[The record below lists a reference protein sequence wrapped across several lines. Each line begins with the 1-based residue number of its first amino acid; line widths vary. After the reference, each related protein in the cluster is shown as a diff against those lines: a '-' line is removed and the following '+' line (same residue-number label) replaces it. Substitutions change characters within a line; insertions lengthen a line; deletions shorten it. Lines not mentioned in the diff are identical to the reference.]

1 MNADRGI
8 KHRPQMKKKILK
20 PNAWVPQGLEQASVL
35 FWKWSRKSLTR
46 IGDMNADCILS
57 LSVVG
62 KRSKRVRFEYFKG
75 EKVCFRAIENLR
87 VRLIEYDRE
96 LTQGKERR
104 DSWKKIG
111 SKTVVFYFWFK
122 KRNIF
127 SCQAPRCKEI
137 KVFKAKKKENLSWR
151 YRNSRE
157 YTFYLHFL
165 LL

>member
-1 MNADRGI
+1 
-8 KHRPQMKKKILK
+8 MKKKILK

-111 SKTVVFYFWFK
+111 SKTVVFYFSLKRETSFLARHLGARKSKFLKQKRK
-122 KRNIF
+122 KIWADDTGILGNIH
-127 SCQAPRCKEI
+127 SI
-137 KVFKAKKKENLSWR
+137 
-151 YRNSRE
+151 YI
-157 YTFYLHFL
+157 FYYYKSIHVPGL
-165 LL
+165 